1 MTRLVALSHTGLHS
15 GAERVLGRVLAAA
28 LADGWDVRCCV
39 PDGPF
44 ADDLRAAGIPVVEVP
59 DLKLPG
65 GPRPLAALRLLGRAR
80 RASRILRAQGRTA
93 DVVLVNGLLGLPAA
107 RLARLRVPV
116 VWLVHDI
123 VRRRDWRA
131 LLRAVG
137 PAVDLALPVSDAA
150 AGPLVAAGIPVR
162 VVRNGTAWPVDAAP
176 HPAPLPPVIGCLG
189 LLTPWKGQR
198 VLLDAVAGLPADVR
212 VELAGG
218 TFPKDAPY
226 AAELAERA
234 ERPDL
239 RGRVELLGAVRDVH
253 ARLRGWTVVV
263 SPSVEPDPAPLV
275 VLEAMSVGVP
285 VVATAHGGPPE
296 YLGEAGL
303 LVPPGDADALRDA
316 LRQLLDDA
324 DLRARCGAE
333 GRRRV
338 AELYRLDD
346 RMAEL
351 LEAVRLAGRR

>member
-137 PAVDLALPVSDAA
+137 Y
-150 AGPLVAAGIPVR
+150 
-162 VVRNGTAWPVDAAP
+162 AP
-176 HPAPLPPVIGCLG
+176 SHLFRMT
-189 LLTPWKGQR
+189 LTENL
-198 VLLDAVAGLPADVR
+198 VLL
-212 VELAGG
+212 LAGG
-218 TFPKDAPY
+218 AWSGRMNPCSP
-226 AAELAERA
+226 
-234 ERPDL
+234 
-239 RGRVELLGAVRDVH
+239 RGC
-253 ARLRGWTVVV
+253 WT
-263 SPSVEPDPAPLV
+263 
-275 VLEAMSVGVP
+275 
-285 VVATAHGGPPE
+285 T
-296 YLGEAGL
+296 
-303 LVPPGDADALRDA
+303 
-316 LRQLLDDA
+316 
-324 DLRARCGAE
+324 
-333 GRRRV
+333 
-338 AELYRLDD
+338 
-346 RMAEL
+346 
-351 LEAVRLAGRR
+351 